1 MYAII
6 DLETTGGNAKSDKI
20 IEIAIVLHNGEAVEE
35 EFSTLINPE
44 RRVPYRI
51 TGITGINDVMVKG
64 SPKFYEIARR
74 VVEMTEGRIL
84 VAHNARFD
92 YQFLRN
98 AFKELGYDYKRDVL
112 CTLTL
117 SRKLLPGQRS
127 HSLKN
132 LCLALDIPLPV
143 QHRALEDTRAT
154 IQLLEILLKMKEGD
168 PLALGKAA
176 PGRMGPEASLH
187 KEMIDALPHTTGV
200 YYFYNARRDLIYI
213 GKSVNIRSRILSHF
227 SNQTTSKALEMKG
240 QIDHIRYE
248 ETGSELVALLKESEE
263 IKQYKPI
270 YNRAQ
275 RRSVFNHGIF
285 SHYNEEGYLQLRV
298 ERLKKK
304 GAEAEAAFASAKE
317 AKGFLERMLQNF
329 ELCQRHLGIH
339 RLSGPCFYHSIHKCR
354 GACVGKE
361 GPESYNLRVDQVLQK
376 LRYQHVNMLIMDRG
390 RHENEKSLVG
400 VVNGKYLGY
409 GFLESELVDNDPQL
423 LLKCLHAK
431 MDNRDVRQIIKLFL
445 RQEKPEQ
452 ILTWE

>member
-6 DLETTGGNAKSDKI
+6 DLETTGGNAKSDRI
-20 IEIAIVLHNGEAVEE
+20 MEIAIVLHNGEEVEE

-64 SPKFYEIARR
+64 SPKFYEVAKR

-98 AFKELGYDYKRDVL
+98 AFKELGYDYKREVL
-112 CTLTL
+112 CTLAL
-117 SRKLLPGQRS
+117 SRKLLPHLRS

-132 LCLALDIPLPV
+132 LCQSLEIPFSV
-143 QHRALEDTRAT
+143 QHRALEDTKAT
-154 IQLLEILLKMKEGD
+154 IQLFEMLLDLRDGD
-168 PLALGKAA
+168 HLALGKPA
-176 PGRMGPEASLH
+176 PGRMGPEASMH
-187 KEMIDALPHTTGV
+187 KDMIDALPHTTGV
-200 YYFYNARRDLIYI
+200 YYFYDAQRELIYI

-227 SNQTTSKALEMKG
+227 SNQTTSKALEMKAR
-240 QIDHIRYE
+240 IDHIRYE
-248 ETGSELVALLKESEE
+248 ETGSELIALLKESEE
-263 IKQYKPI
+263 IKQYKPV

-285 SHYNEEGYLQLRV
+285 SHYNEDGYLQLRV
-298 ERLKKK
+298 DRLRKW
-304 GAEAEAAFASAKE
+304 GAEAEAAFASTRE
-317 AKGFLERMLQNF
+317 AKGFLERMLQEF

-339 RLSGPCFYHSIHKCR
+339 RLTGPCFYHSIHKCH

-361 GPESYNLRVDQVLQK
+361 SPEEYNIRVEKVLNK
-376 LRYQHVNMLIMDRG
+376 LRYQHVNMLIMDQG

-400 VVNGKYLGY
+400 IANGKYLGY
-409 GFLESELVDNDPQL
+409 GFLEKELIDNDPQL

-431 MDNRDVRQIIKLFL
+431 MDNRDVRQIIKLYL
-445 RQEKPEQ
+445 RQEKQEQ
-452 ILTWE
+452 VFTWE